1 LEKYRIDIGAVQEIR
16 CRGSGV
22 LGTGN
27 FILMN
32 TGNKSNTFG
41 ISFLINR
48 KYKQAVMN
56 FEATDERI
64 CSLRMRG

>member
-1 LEKYRIDIGAVQEIR
+1 MQEKWSVGYRKV
-16 CRGSGV
+16 
-22 LGTGN
+22 
-27 FILMN
+27 ILMN
-32 TGNKSNTFG
+32 SVNKSNTFG

-56 FEATDERI
+56 FEAADERI